1 MNMSNKTTKKD
12 MYNALLR
19 IADVQANDEM
29 VAFINH
35 EIELLERKNSA
46 KKATPQQEENN
57 AIKVAMLDIMTEPMT
72 ATQIMDVVEP
82 MFPNLER
89 PLTNQRISALLRQ
102 LGDDGTQQIN
112 RFQKKRVTYFV
123 AK

>member
-1 MNMSNKTTKKD
+1 MSNKTTKKD

-19 IADVQANDEM
+19 LAEVQANEEM
-29 VAFINH
+29 VAFISH

-46 KKATPQQEENN
+46 KKTTPQQEEND
-57 AIKVAMLDIMTEPMT
+57 AIKVAMIEVMAEPMT
-72 ATQIMDVVEP
+72 ATEIMNAIAP
-82 MFPNLER
+82 MFPNLEK

-102 LGDDGTQQIN
+102 LGDKGTQQIN

>member
-1 MNMSNKTTKKD
+1 MSNKITKKD

-19 IADVQANDEM
+19 LAEVQANAEM
-29 VAFINH
+29 VEFINH
-35 EIELLERKNSA
+35 EIQLLERKNSA
-46 KKATPQQEENN
+46 KRATPQQEENS

-72 ATQIMDVVEP
+72 ATQIMDAVEP
-82 MFPNLER
+82 MFPNLEK

-102 LGDDGTQQIN
+102 LGDKGTQQIN
-112 RFQKKRVTYFV
+112 RFQEKRVTYFV